1 VTKSFDIAV
10 IGAGVFGAWTAWHLA
25 RRGQRVLLLD
35 AYGPAN
41 SRASS
46 GGESRIIRM
55 GYGADE
61 IYTRWSQNAYAQW
74 QKFFA
79 SSEHRDLFY
88 KTGVL
93 WLAAEHDQRV
103 RDSAITLKRCGV
115 PFEQL
120 DRSALEAR
128 YPQIGLG
135 EIAGGLLESESGV
148 LMARRAVA
156 AVVEDAMR
164 SGAEYRTAAVATPR
178 SSGGKVVSL
187 KTSSG
192 ESIIANTFVFAC
204 GAWLGKLFPD
214 VLGGRIFPSRQ
225 EVFFFGIPPGDLR
238 FSPPALPTFLFQ
250 EELSYGMPDLESR
263 GLKIALDAHGECVD
277 PDTQSRIVSPKAID
291 EIRAH
296 VARRFPALRN
306 APIVETRVCQYE
318 NTSSGDFLIDL
329 HPEMDNVWFVGGG
342 SGHGFKHGPAIGEY
356 VAARMLDNAAGEPR
370 FSLATK
376 DVVQRRAVY

>member
-79 SSEHRDLFY
+79 SSGHRDLFY

-93 WLAAEHDQRV
+93 WLGAEHDQRV
-103 RDSAITLKRCGV
+103 RDSAATLTRCGV

-120 DRSALEAR
+120 DRYALEAR

-192 ESIIANTFVFAC
+192 ESIIANAFVFAC

-225 EVFFFGIPPGDLR
+225 EVFFFGIPPGDVR

-296 VARRFPALRN
+296 VTRRFPALRN

-356 VAARMLDNAAGEPR
+356 LAARMLDNAAGEPR